1 VRVKILNV
9 LVVALIA
16 AGIALAVTGKN
27 TLKWAPPPLP
37 QKWEAPAAQLAR
49 HQPPAARA
57 RGRFADSDQDGNGQS
72 GAASKPGRSRPAAGA
87 DQGRVAAAPA
97 SAPSQPRQSPHA
109 PSQPR
114 QSPHAPSQ
122 PRQSPHAPSQPRQSP
137 HAPSRTTTTAIP
149 AHAAAPMARS
159 VPVSV
164 EIPAIGVRASI
175 IRLGLQAGG
184 AMEVPPLTHPFL
196 AGWFDQGPTPGQRG
210 TAVIVGHVDAAG
222 VGPAVFYELG
232 ELRPGDRINVTLADG
247 RTAVF
252 AVWAAALYPKA
263 DFPSTTVYA
272 YTSQPSLRLITC
284 GGIFDPQTG
293 HYLSNIVVFASYLG
307 PA

>member
-97 SAPSQPRQSPHA
+97 SAPSQPRQSPHE
-109 PSQPR
+109 PG
-114 QSPHAPSQ
+114 
-122 PRQSPHAPSQPRQSP
+122 
-137 HAPSRTTTTAIP
+137 RTTTAAIP
-149 AHAAAPMARS
+149 AHAATPMARS